1 MSYEITLD
9 GGATH
14 AVDVTRLGAE
24 AAVTIDG
31 RTYRGS
37 LRRVGDGHEL
47 RLADRLESI
56 WFVLDG
62 DQVHIHAFGRAWTAA
77 VIDPV
82 ERARAG
88 GPSEDVSAAPM
99 PGVVIEIAVA
109 PGDEVAEGTRLLVI
123 ESMKMQNEI
132 VAARDGVV
140 DRVFLEV
147 GETFDRGASLVSL
160 VPLPEDEDED

>member
-9 GGATH
+9 GGSAH
-14 AVDVTRLGAE
+14 AVEVTRLGA
-24 AAVTIDG
+24 AATVTIDG
-31 RTYRGS
+31 RDHRAS
-37 LRRVGDGHEL
+37 LRRVGDGWEL
-47 RLADRLESI
+47 TLADRSEPI

-62 DQVHIHAFGRAWTAA
+62 DAVHVHALGRAWTAS

-88 GPSEDVSAAPM
+88 GPSEDVAAAPM
-99 PGVVIEIAVA
+99 PGVVIVVSVA
-109 PGDEVAEGTRLLVI
+109 PGDAVAEGQGLVVI

-140 DRVFLEV
+140 ERVFLEV

-160 VPLPEDEDED
+160 VPLPDDEDEG